1 MSTNLLLWL
10 VCGALLGRLLVGTA
24 VDAQNAIL
32 IFGSSSNAP
41 QVITTDGSN
50 ALNVIDP

>member
-1 MSTNLLLWL
+1 MKLNLMLWL
-10 VCGALLGRLLVGTA
+10 IVGALLGRLLMGTA

-32 IFGSSSNAP
+32 LFGSSSNAP
-41 QVITTDGSN
+41 QVITTNGSN